1 MKAWMTAL
9 ACGVAACAIPVA
21 AAAQTG
27 SAVVTTQTGK
37 VQGAV
42 EDGVASWKGIPFAAP
57 PVGPLRWRAPQ
68 PIAAWNAV
76 RPALQYSSDCMQK
89 PFPSD
94 AAPLGTT
101 PAEDCL
107 YLNIWKPASTAA
119 GTKLPV
125 MIWIYG
131 GGFVNGGASPPTYAG
146 ANMAKQGILFVSFNY
161 RVGRFGSFALPQL
174 TRENPD
180 GGLLANYGFM
190 DQIAALKWVQ
200 KNIAAFGGDPA
211 NVTII
216 GESAGGMSV
225 HTLVTSPLSRGLFHK
240 AVVMSGGNAQ
250 TARNGTLRD
259 AEAIG
264 ENLARAHGI
273 DPAAP
278 DALAKLRALG
288 AEQVTDGLSM
298 MELFAPK
305 PGPRTYGGPV
315 VDGKLL
321 VDQEKAYASGD
332 FAKVPMLIG
341 ATSAD
346 MGGKSGFMIAG
357 AREASAMV
365 ASQKVPVWEYR
376 FSYVADSV
384 GQPGAGHAT
393 EIPFFFDNARIKYGA
408 ATTAKDE
415 QMGKTVSA
423 YLVNFAKAGDPN
435 GGGLPAWPRFTAA
448 GDEILDFGADGKAV
462 AGRDPWGSEIDDIQ
476 TRTKAALASGHYNS
490 LTTPIGT
497 MLDDP
502 AARAIL
508 MRHAPDVTGN
518 PRIDMARGQTLAG
531 IQAYFPAQ
539 LTDAKLQAI
548 DTDLAQIPGK
558 KQ

>member
-1 MKAWMTAL
+1 MKAWRRAL
-9 ACGVAACAIPVA
+9 ACAAATCAIA
-21 AAAQTG
+21 SECAAQTRG
-27 SAVVTTQTGK
+27 PIVATETGK

-68 PIAAWNAV
+68 PVASWQGV
-76 RPALQYSSDCMQK
+76 RPATAYSHDCMQK

-107 YLNIWKPASTAA
+107 YLNLWKPAAA
-119 GTKLPV
+119 PAGKKLPV
-125 MIWIYG
+125 MVWIYG

-146 ANMAKQGILFVSFNY
+146 ANMARQGVLFVSFNY

-174 TRENPD
+174 SRENPD
-180 GGLLANYGFM
+180 GGLLGNYNFM
-190 DQIAALKWVQ
+190 DQIAALKWVR

-225 HTLVTSPLSRGLFHK
+225 HTLVTSPLSRGLFSK
-240 AVVMSGGNAQ
+240 AVVMSGGNAR
-250 TARNGTLRD
+250 TTSSATLKD

-278 DALAKLRALG
+278 DALARLRALS
-288 AEQVTDGLSM
+288 AEEVTDGLSM
-298 MELFAPK
+298 IELFQPK

-315 VDGKLL
+315 LDGKLL
-321 VDQEKAYASGD
+321 VDQEKAYASGN
-332 FAKVPMLIG
+332 FAHVPMLIG

-346 MGGKSGFMIAG
+346 MGGKTGFMIAG
-357 AREASAMV
+357 AREASARI
-365 ASQKVPVWEYR
+365 AAQKVPVWEYR

-393 EIPFFFDNARIKYGA
+393 DIPFFFDNARIKYGA

-415 QMGKTVSA
+415 RVGKTISA
-423 YLVNFAKAGDPN
+423 YLANFARTGNPN
-435 GGGLPAWPRFTAA
+435 GAGLPAWPRFTAA
-448 GDEILDFGADGKAV
+448 GDEILDFAADGKAV
-462 AGRDPWGSEIDDIQ
+462 AARDPWGAEIDALQ
-476 TRTKAALASGHYNS
+476 PRTPA
-490 LTTPIGT
+490 TP
-497 MLDDP
+497 
-502 AARAIL
+502 
-508 MRHAPDVTGN
+508 
-518 PRIDMARGQTLAG
+518 PRPSQ
-531 IQAYFPAQ
+531 
-539 LTDAKLQAI
+539 
-548 DTDLAQIPGK
+548 
-558 KQ
+558 